1 MEQRSET
8 EEVWI
13 GKDKANQDS
22 FATLWHFH
30 PTARVW
36 KLTPCAPL
44 NTDIF
49 KTGQWQKCLDKFC
62 HLHSQIITTNSY
74 LKNNRSISLLQT
86 VNIWRQ

>member
-30 PTARVW
+30 PMARAW
-36 KLTPCAPL
+36 KLTPCAPH

-62 HLHSQIITTNSY
+62 HLQSQIITTNSY